1 MLGVMRPTRCPLC
14 KEAGMSISH
23 ILFNCETG
31 GTGYSSAW
39 NAQMGYLLISLNVA
53 IREEILS
60 LKRDEVNRLLSKL
73 EEFNLSHVYRKVSN
87 GADKLLE

>member
-1 MLGVMRPTRCPLC
+1 MRPTRCPLC
-14 KEAGMSISH
+14 KEADMLINH

-53 IREEILS
+53 IRGEIQS
-60 LKRDEVNRLLSKL
+60 LKIKRWGEQIIV
-73 EEFNLSHVYRKVSN
+73 
-87 GADKLLE
+87 

>member
-1 MLGVMRPTRCPLC
+1 MRPIRCPLW
-14 KEAGMSISH
+14 KEAGMSIRH

-53 IREEILS
+53 IRGEIQS
-60 LKRDEVNRLLSKL
+60 LKIKRWGEQIIV
-73 EEFNLSHVYRKVSN
+73 
-87 GADKLLE
+87 